1 MFVAMILMLILLSI
15 SSIKI
20 FIGPT
25 IWDRLLSLN
34 LIASQFL
41 SLIILYSS
49 YKDISMYVDLS
60 IVYVLLGFVGIT
72 FLSIYI
78 QRKGRY

>member
-1 MFVAMILMLILLSI
+1 MVIAIILMLILLSFSLI
-15 SSIKI
+15 RI

-34 LIASQFL
+34 LIASQL
-41 SLIILYSS
+41 LGLIIVYAS
-49 YKDISMYVDLS
+49 YKNTSMYVDLA
-60 IVYVLLGFVGIT
+60 IVYALLGFVGIT